1 MLFIYMKIFIFFIGF
16 VTEQEYYG
24 DNYVEEPRDD
34 WWNEP
39 RIISAMTRN

>member
-1 MLFIYMKIFIFFIGF
+1 MKIFIFFIGF

-34 WWNEP
+34 WWNDEDVVN
-39 RIISAMTRN
+39 AMLEN